1 MSSLIFWQELPVP
14 FERGETLA
22 AALLRSGIFDLGSA
36 GIAVRGRVFCGIG
49 ACQSCL
55 IAIEGGVPVEACLT
69 LAEEGMRAGP
79 IQGKFFGGQH
89 G

>member
-1 MSSLIFWQELPVP
+1 MSSSIFWQELPVP
-14 FERGETLA
+14 FEQGETLA
-22 AALLRSGIFDLGSA
+22 AALRRFGIADLGSA
-36 GIAVRGRVFCGIG
+36 GIGVRGRVFCGIG

-55 IAIEGGVPVEACLT
+55 ISIEGGVPVEACLT

-79 IQGKFFGGQH
+79 IQDSFFGGQH